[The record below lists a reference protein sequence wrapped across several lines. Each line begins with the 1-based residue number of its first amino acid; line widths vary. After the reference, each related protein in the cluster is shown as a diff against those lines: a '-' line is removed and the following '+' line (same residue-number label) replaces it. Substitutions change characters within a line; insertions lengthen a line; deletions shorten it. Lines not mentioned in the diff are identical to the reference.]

1 MRINYLM
8 SPNGLN
14 TFTTCVSRITFLST
28 SSVEPAPRSP
38 LCPGLSTR
46 ISDAIVIGLPLIPT
60 SNVCC
65 STFQTLYTAGITY
78 PAWRLD
84 NSRLLKHMI
93 FMDSINLS
101 VLFESIPV
109 PKILDAISKFRAG
122 KRFSRGAVG
131 QDIL

>member
-65 STFQTLYTAGITY
+65 STFHMCKFTCVNSHIRVVLHCIPRTY
-78 PAWRLD
+78 LL
-84 NSRLLKHMI
+84 SRK
-93 FMDSINLS
+93 SSSLS
-101 VLFESIPV
+101 LFGLRGMAFFIKCGVYSRY
-109 PKILDAISKFRAG
+109 STRFR
-122 KRFSRGAVG
+122 
-131 QDIL
+131 